1 MRGGLILATI
11 GAIIL
16 SFTMS
21 TPAQAQ
27 RFRPWV
33 RDQIETLDTRVTQSE
48 FDIIDL
54 SDAVVALSGQQ
65 APQAPAMGSRFVVV
79 DADGFELGPATLLPN
94 GKVRTIIDVAGVGLV
109 ACDVRG
115 AEVEALKPVNSDLVN
130 EVYWTGPGCTGT
142 PFNGGR
148 VWVPGSAI
156 PAYVSVVGVL
166 SGTYTLGQDLGQL
179 TAESAES
186 ESLCQEMQ
194 LPFAPRS
201 AFEVIR
207 VGDFIGDMHPAPY
220 TLELR

>member
-1 MRGGLILATI
+1 MRGGVIAALCA
-11 GAIIL
+11 AI
-16 SFTMS
+16 FTFTFS
-21 TPAQAQ
+21 TSAQAQ

-33 RDQIETLDTRVTQSE
+33 RDQIETLDNRVTQAE
-48 FDIIDL
+48 MDIIDL
-54 SDAVVALSGQQ
+54 SGAVVALATSQPG
-65 APQAPAMGSRFVVV
+65 APPAMGSRFVVV

-207 VGDFIGDMHPAPY
+207 VGEFIGVTHPAPY